1 MSCHDF
7 EGLLPGL
14 LDGTLEGVEHA
25 RCVRHVASCPP
36 CRELVEPMGLMLAPV
51 GAEPPAS
58 FLTAVLALTSG
69 AEQRA
74 PMSSRAPLRTRW
86 AETWRQW
93 MLRPRFA
100 SEAAYVGV
108 VVLSLAAVTLD
119 VRAVEAQ
126 NARARARVV
135 LDDLRSEA
143 GILLDRATSL
153 WEKEKP

>member
-1 MSCHDF
+1 MNCREF
-7 EGLLPGL
+7 EGLLERL
-14 LDGTLEGVEHA
+14 LNGTLEDGEHA
-25 RCVRHVASCPP
+25 RAVRHVASCPP
-36 CRELVEPMGLMLAPV
+36 CRDLVEPMGFMLAPV

-58 FLTAVLALTSG
+58 FLTTVLARTSC
-69 AEQRA
+69 AAPRA
-74 PMSSRAPLRTRW
+74 TAPPRVTERTRW

-108 VVLSLAAVTLD
+108 VVLSLVAVRLD
-119 VRAVEAQ
+119 PRAVET
-126 NARARARVV
+126 RSARARVV
-135 LDDLRSEA
+135 LSDLRSEA